1 MGVRSGFLK
10 KITLLV
16 CIFTLL
22 FDMIPSGIICV
33 ETQKL
38 SMSYIYFGTPEEYI
52 SYVNRTKGSLNG
64 VFTDYFN
71 LNADGT
77 LKLTSK
83 IDSSFIR
90 EMHNKGIKVIP
101 YLSNHWDREAGRNAL
116 AGRTALAQQIANAV
130 RDYNLDGV
138 NIDIEGM
145 NELDRD
151 NYTDF
156 VRILRGKL
164 PAGKVLSVAVASN
177 PNGFTKGWQGSYD
190 YSSLALYSD
199 YIIVMAYDE
208 HYEGGG
214 PGPVASASFVE
225 RSIQYALEKVPKEK
239 IILGIPFYG
248 RYWKEGDTYS
258 GYGANMDTVQKLIE
272 KYNGNA
278 VYDRSSQSLKAVVTI
293 KPGDE
298 TARVGHRELTAGTYI
313 IWGENEES
321 IKYKLRLVQK
331 YDLKGTASWSLSQE
345 TGNTW
350 DYYSLWLNG
359 RYFADTESHW
369 AQDSILAVEQKGWM
383 KGTSSTEFSPDTPLT
398 RAQAAVILVRAL
410 GFENGDSGFTFT
422 DISSHWAKEE
432 IEIAARHGIVQGK
445 GGGIFSPDES
455 ITREQMTVMLDRVLK
470 SKAPVTID
478 NPYKDIWPD
487 DWAYIPVLSMT
498 QQGVLTGYPDG
509 NFHPEDDI
517 TRAQMATLMSRI
529 SESLP

>member
-1 MGVRSGFLK
+1 MVRLGVFRKALMF
-10 KITLLV
+10 TCV
-16 CIFTLL
+16 FTLAL
-22 FDMIPSGIICV
+22 AFISPGMVCV
-33 ETQKL
+33 QTQKL
-38 SMSYIYFGTPEEYI
+38 NMSYIYFGTPEEYA

-116 AGRTALAQQIANAV
+116 AGRAALAQQIANAV

-151 NYTDF
+151 SYTDF
-156 VRILRGKL
+156 VKILRGKL
-164 PAGKVLSVAVASN
+164 PAGKVLSVAAAAN

-199 YIIVMAYDE
+199 YIIIMAYDE
-208 HYEGGG
+208 HYEGGV

-225 RSIQYALEKVPKEK
+225 RSIQYALERVPKEK
-239 IILGIPFYG
+239 ILLGIPFYG
-248 RYWKEGDTYS
+248 RYWKEGDAYG
-258 GYGANMDTVQKLIE
+258 GYGANMDTVGKLIE

-298 TARVGHRELTAGTYI
+298 TARVGYRELTAGTYI

-321 IKYKLRLVQK
+321 IKYKLRLAQK

-345 TGNTW
+345 TENTW
-350 DYYSLWLNG
+350 DYYNLWLNG

-369 AQDSILAVEQKGWM
+369 AQDSILTVEQKGWM
-383 KGTSSTEFSPDTPLT
+383 KGTSSTEFSPDAPLT

-410 GFENGDSGFTFT
+410 GFESGDTGFIFT
-422 DISSHWAKEE
+422 DISNHWAKKE
-432 IEIAARHGIVQGK
+432 IEVAARHGIVQGK

-455 ITREQMTVMLDRVLK
+455 VTREQMAVMLNRILTPE
-470 SKAPVTID
+470 APISIE
-478 NPYKDIWPD
+478 NPYSDIGSD

-498 QQGVLTGYPDG
+498 QQGVFTGYSDS
-509 NFHPEDDI
+509 NFHPEDNI
-517 TRAQMATLMSRI
+517 TRAQMAALMSRI